1 MRILAI
7 SGSLRRDSHNTQL
20 LRAAADLLP
29 SGAELVL
36 LDPEALRAIPH
47 YDEDL
52 RTDGE
57 PDTVRSL
64 RDQVNRA
71 DAILVATP
79 EYNHSLPG
87 ALKNAIDWLSR
98 PIAESPF
105 KGKDIAVIGA
115 STGMFGAVWAQ
126 AEARKVFG
134 AVGGRVIDTELP
146 VMFAHEQFDEDGRLT
161 DSGHGERTARAG
173 RSAGQRGVHRR
184 HAARR
189 RLAVSRSALA
199 RSLLRV
205 CADRD
210 AHVER
215 GREDPLLLGVVRC
228 RVALAR

>member
-29 SGAELVL
+29 SGAELVV

-52 RTDGE
+52 RELGE
-57 PDTVRSL
+57 PAAVTSL
-64 RDQVNRA
+64 RAAVNDA
-71 DAILVATP
+71 DALLVSTP

-105 KGKDIAVIGA
+105 KGKSIAVVGA

-134 AVGGRVIDTELP
+134 AVGGRVIDAELP
-146 VMFAHEQFDEDGRLT
+146 VVFAHEQFGEDGRLL
-161 DSGHGERTARAG
+161 DADVADALRT
-173 RSAGQRGVHRR
+173 Q
-184 HAARR
+184 
-189 RLAVSRSALA
+189 L
-199 RSLLRV
+199 SLL
-205 CADRD
+205 
-210 AHVER
+210 VE
-215 GREDPLLLGVVRC
+215 EATPAP
-228 RVALAR
+228 VAAAA

>member
-7 SGSLRRDSHNTQL
+7 SGSLRRDSHNTKL

-29 SGAELVL
+29 PGAELVV

-52 RTDGE
+52 REQGE
-57 PDTVRSL
+57 PFTVASVREA
-64 RDQVNRA
+64 VAHA
-71 DAILVATP
+71 DAVLVSTP

-105 KGKDIAVIGA
+105 NGKTVAVVGA

-134 AVGGRVIDTELP
+134 AVGARVIDAELP
-146 VMFAHEQFDEDGRLT
+146 VVSAHEQFDEAGGLVDDDVREALT
-161 DSGHGERTARAG
+161 AQLVTLVRQATPTL
-173 RSAGQRGVHRR
+173 
-184 HAARR
+184 AA
-189 RLAVSRSALA
+189 A
-199 RSLLRV
+199 
-205 CADRD
+205 
-210 AHVER
+210 
-215 GREDPLLLGVVRC
+215 
-228 RVALAR
+228 